1 MSNESKLPGLVDVT
15 EPHDVSAGA
24 YSAWLA
30 RTRSARLN
38 DSGAD
43 VPCGECTAC
52 CTSSYFIHIA
62 PYETETLARIPKQLL
77 FPAPGQPKGNVLMG
91 YDKNGH
97 CPMLVDNRC
106 SIYEHRPQTC
116 RTYDCRIF
124 PAAGMAVSEPEK
136 ALIAQRARQWRFD
149 YPTQRD
155 RNEHAAVQAAAK
167 FLNERAECFP
177 NGVPKHSTQ
186 LAVLA
191 IEVYEVFLE
200 LQDKAAASGSTTTD
214 LEIANAVIEA
224 KKKLEAKRHPSQAPI
239 DNRLG

>member
-1 MSNESKLPGLVDVT
+1 MHNDSKLPGLVDVT
-15 EPHDVSAGA
+15 EPHDMPAGA
-24 YSAWLA
+24 FSTWLR

-52 CTSSYFIHIA
+52 CTSAYFIHIA
-62 PYETETLARIPKQLL
+62 PEEVETLARIPQQLL

-97 CPMLVDNRC
+97 CPMLINNRC

-124 PAAGMAVSEPEK
+124 PAAGIAVSEPEK
-136 ALIAQRARQWRFD
+136 ALIAQRAAQWKFE

-155 RNEHAAVQAAAK
+155 RNEHAAVRAAAK
-167 FLNERAECFP
+167 FLHERRECFP
-177 NGVPKHSTQ
+177 NGIPKHSTQ

-200 LQDKAAASGSTTTD
+200 LHANAAASAGTPTD

-224 KKKLEAKRHPSQAPI
+224 KRKLEAKRHPLQTPI
-239 DNRLG
+239 DDRLG

>member
-1 MSNESKLPGLVDVT
+1 MSNDSKPPGLVDVT
-15 EPHDVSAGA
+15 ELQNVPAGA
-24 YSAWLA
+24 FSTWLR

-38 DSGAD
+38 DGGAD
-43 VPCGECTAC
+43 VPCGDCTAC

-62 PYETETLARIPKQLL
+62 PEETATLARIPEQLL

-97 CPMLVDNRC
+97 CPMLINNRC

-124 PAAGMAVSEPEK
+124 PAAGIAVSEPEK
-136 ALIAQRARQWRFD
+136 ALIARRAQLWKFD
-149 YPTQRD
+149 YPTPRD
-155 RNEHAAVQAAAK
+155 RSEHAAVQAAAT
-167 FLNERAECFP
+167 FLSERAECFP

-200 LQDKAAASGSTTTD
+200 LQDKGRTAVPD
-214 LEIANAVIEA
+214 LEVAKAVIHA
-224 KKKLEAKRHPSQAPI
+224 QRKLEAMRHTSDAT
-239 DNRLG
+239 DSDRSA

>member
-1 MSNESKLPGLVDVT
+1 MRKDPKSLGVVDVT
-15 EPHDVSAGA
+15 DHPTRAAGGF
-24 YSAWLA
+24 SDWL
-30 RTRSARLN
+30 RHTRSARLN

-43 VPCGECTAC
+43 VPCGDCTAC

-62 PYETETLARIPKQLL
+62 PEELETLARIPDQLL

-106 SIYEHRPQTC
+106 SIYAHRPQTC

-124 PAAGMAVSEPEK
+124 PAAGIAVSEPEK
-136 ALIAQRARQWRFD
+136 ALIAQRAQQWRFD

-155 RNEHAAVQAAAK
+155 RREHAAVQAAAT

-200 LQDKAAASGSTTTD
+200 LHENAAASGGTPTD

-224 KKKLEAKRHPSQAPI
+224 KQKLEAKRHPSQAPI
-239 DNRLG
+239 DDRVG